1 MRSVLFLSFIAVLFL
16 TSNLA
21 FADEITVKINPAVP
35 GSNPADDPAGIIV
48 NFYQFALMIGGVLAF
63 GAIVYGGIKYVV

>member
-1 MRSVLFLSFIAVLFL
+1 MESFASFFFWIPEAGAAVKNIFPVTANSVASD
-16 TSNLA
+16 T
-21 FADEITVKINPAVP
+21 
-35 GSNPADDPAGIIV
+35 PAGIIV